1 MDYELFMKYDDDDV
15 AAADY
20 DAADD
25 EDDDAYVDDSLTFCR
40 ICTTALQKSF
50 ASTLWQSSHCWL
62 VTVNSTIN
70 TCCNTAPF
78 NTCKYTMVYL
88 YLCFFRSKPS
98 IQLDMCTCTVMH

>member
-15 AAADY
+15 AAAADY

-50 ASTLWQSSHCWL
+50 ASTL
-62 VTVNSTIN
+62 
-70 TCCNTAPF
+70 
-78 NTCKYTMVYL
+78 
-88 YLCFFRSKPS
+88 
-98 IQLDMCTCTVMH
+98 

>member
-40 ICTTALQKSF
+40 ICTTALQKSLIF
-50 ASTLWQSSHCWL
+50 
-62 VTVNSTIN
+62 VT
-70 TCCNTAPF
+70 
-78 NTCKYTMVYL
+78 
-88 YLCFFRSKPS
+88 KPS
-98 IQLDMCTCTVMH
+98 ERNVDGLAVWMLNF

>member
-20 DAADD
+20 DAADA

-50 ASTLWQSSHCWL
+50 ASTL
-62 VTVNSTIN
+62 
-70 TCCNTAPF
+70 
-78 NTCKYTMVYL
+78 
-88 YLCFFRSKPS
+88 
-98 IQLDMCTCTVMH
+98 